1 MTFWEH
7 FLRVAWRRPVPAFAA
22 LYWHLTRRRVRARN
36 RLSVSSADL
45 PFAYRLWIAKNENFD
60 GGAEAVH
67 SEIEEWSWH
76 PRFSVVVHSSQTEQ
90 QVSRSIASV
99 KSQTYPIW
107 TCSQLPIDSAIASDC
122 DFVIPLRA
130 GSGRLSRRGCH
141 VIAGGAECCSTAA
154 KSVGLQRISAARASD
169 WNLEDGSPQFRGNLG
184 AMVFARSGVN
194 PPQGP
199 ARVLPGAGVAAQGS
213 STCARLGNAVSGES

>member
-1 MTFWEH
+1 MDSPVFVRHCLNATIIGRDSHPEYRGLVTFWEH

-130 GSGRLSRRGCH
+130 GDELSKSALFHYAEALQAVPEEIGR
-141 VIAGGAECCSTAA
+141 
-154 KSVGLQRISAARASD
+154 
-169 WNLEDGSPQFRGNLG
+169 
-184 AMVFARSGVN
+184 
-194 PPQGP
+194 
-199 ARVLPGAGVAAQGS
+199 
-213 STCARLGNAVSGES
+213 